1 MIRISFAPLL
11 ALCAAAMLAGC
22 GSSPA
27 PRQYTLAADA
37 LPAGAG
43 AASPTVVVGPVS
55 LPEAV
60 DRLQIVRRVD
70 GTRTEPA
77 DGHRWAGALKAEVA
91 RRLAGSLARES
102 GLARVVAAPQNSIAR
117 PDITVPVDV
126 LRFDA
131 DGFSS
136 VTLDAAWSVRRDGH
150 EIASGRFSRREPV
163 AAANYDAL
171 VAAHGR
177 LVDALA
183 GDIAGTLRG
192 VHL

>member
-1 MIRISFAPLL
+1 MIRTPFAPLL
-11 ALCAAAMLAGC
+11 ALCAALMLAGC

-43 AASPTVVVGPVS
+43 AASPTVVIGPVS

-70 GTRTEPA
+70 GTRSEPA

-91 RRLAGSLARES
+91 RRLAVSFARES

-136 VTLDAAWSVRRDGH
+136 VALDAAWSVRRDGR
-150 EIASGRFSRREPV
+150 EIASGRFSRSEPV
-163 AAANYDAL
+163 AAARYDAL

-183 GDIAGTLRG
+183 ADIAAAIR
-192 VHL
+192 VAP

>member
-11 ALCAAAMLAGC
+11 ALCAALMLAGC

-37 LPAGAG
+37 LPAGA
-43 AASPTVVVGPVS
+43 ASPTVVIGPVS

-70 GTRTEPA
+70 GTRSEPA

-91 RRLAGSLARES
+91 RRLAVSLARES

-136 VTLDAAWSVRRDGH
+136 VALDAAWSLRRDGR
-150 EIASGRFSRREPV
+150 EIASGRFSRSEPV
-163 AAANYDAL
+163 AAARYDAL

-183 GDIAGTLRG
+183 ADIAAAIR
-192 VHL
+192 VVP